1 MKENQ
6 ENNTSN
12 SEAQTA
18 ADSHPKKKARRGFAA
33 MSAEKQR
40 EIASLGGKAAHAKG
54 TAHEFSP
61 EEARAAGRKGGQ
73 AAQRARQAA
82 AAAAAAAK

>member
-1 MKENQ
+1 MENPDLIQDNIGEMKTDPAPPAPAEKPR
-6 ENNTSN
+6 E
-12 SEAQTA
+12 
-18 ADSHPKKKARRGFAA
+18 KARRGFAA

-61 EEARAAGRKGGQ
+61 EEAKRAGMLGG
-73 AAQRARQAA
+73 
-82 AAAAAAAK
+82 AAKHKKRKE

>member
-1 MKENQ
+1 MKDHQ
-6 ENNTSN
+6 EGNTSN
-12 SEAQTA
+12 SGAQAA
-18 ADSHPKKKARRGFAA
+18 ADSQPKKKARRGFAA

-82 AAAAAAAK
+82 AAAAASKQ